1 MQLLPIVAALSVA
14 RSEAMHSDGAATAAL
29 QGGRH
34 DGELDH
40 RIDVACGAPHPGEA
54 LYALA
59 RELRDEGLE
68 QRVLYDLFDSH
79 RAQRADDNEEQAFDG
94 LCDTM
99 DFICGWHSEG
109 HPKTLFSDALPQAQS
124 RTREWQE
131 LQAEAASESVPDGLS
146 PWLNYAMVA
155 GFVAAVVC
163 VHCTIAIILTATAT
177 NDYGPVA
184 WVLLL
189 WVGAA
194 TVAFSTTRWF
204 GSGAPQLMAAET
216 QTDDPAAE
224 GVIAAATCKAKP
236 PAAVRRRVPARE
248 VTELW

>member
-1 MQLLPIVAALSVA
+1 
-14 RSEAMHSDGAATAAL
+14 MHSDGAATAAL

-34 DGELDH
+34 DGALDH
-40 RIDVACGAPHPGEA
+40 RIDVACGGPHPGEA

-59 RELRDEGLE
+59 RELRDEGLD

-79 RAQRADDNEEQAFDG
+79 RAQRADDDEEQAFDG

-124 RTREWQE
+124 RTREWQG
-131 LQAEAASESVPDGLS
+131 LQAEVASESVPDALS
-146 PWLNYAMVA
+146 PWLSYAMVA

-163 VHCTIAIILTATAT
+163 VHCTIAITLTATAT
-177 NDYGPVA
+177 NNYGPVA

-189 WVGAA
+189 WVGA
-194 TVAFSTTRWF
+194 VAVACSTARLF
-204 GSGAPQLMAAET
+204 GSGTPLMAAER
-216 QTDDPAAE
+216 QKNEPAAV
-224 GVIAAATCKAKP
+224 GVIAAAACKP
-236 PAAVRRRVPARE
+236 SDAVRRRAPAGE